1 MAIRYEGLEGISS
14 RFKHITDTSTLEAAL
29 NKAVL
34 LVERQ
39 AKINA
44 QAAVDTDGLAGTITS
59 TVEGLE
65 GIVYTPFEI
74 APYIEYGTGIF
85 AEHPNKPGRQD
96 VPWVYV
102 KNSGQETRSQK
113 SYTEAEAKKAVAILR
128 SKGLEAYMTSGMKP
142 RPFMRPALDDNTER
156 IKEILGEVLLDD

>member
-1 MAIRYEGLEGISS
+1 MAIQFEGLEGISS
-14 RFKHITDTSTLEAAL
+14 RFKHITDTSTIEAAL

-34 LVERQ
+34 IVERD

-44 QAAVDTDGLAGTITS
+44 QAAVDTDGLSGSITS
-59 TVEGLE
+59 SVEGLE
-65 GIVYTPFEI
+65 GIVFTPNEI

-85 AEHPNKPGRQD
+85 AEHPTIPGRQD

-128 SKGLEAYMTSGMKP
+128 GKGLEAYMTSGMPP
-142 RPFMRPALDDNTER
+142 RPFMRPALDDNTEK
-156 IKEILGEVLLDD
+156 IKKILGEVLLND